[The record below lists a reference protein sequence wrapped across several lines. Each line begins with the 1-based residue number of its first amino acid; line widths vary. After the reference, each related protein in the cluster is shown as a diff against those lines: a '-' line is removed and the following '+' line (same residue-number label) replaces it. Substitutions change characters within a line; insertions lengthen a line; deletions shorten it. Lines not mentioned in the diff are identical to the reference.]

1 MAHGAVL
8 EENALLQV
16 FDNAIVAIP
25 NRPKKRLVHYLFTSG
40 LQVFGQ
46 GLEFFENLAHYQVD
60 FMTGE
65 DCCRM
70 RYQVDFMV
78 GDWLRVGGG

>member
-1 MAHGAVL
+1 M
-8 EENALLQV
+8 
-16 FDNAIVAIP
+16 
-25 NRPKKRLVHYLFTSG
+25 
-40 LQVFGQ
+40 FGQ

-78 GDWLRVGGG
+78 GDWLRVGGGELGFEENEEDLDSAFVAFVGDELD